1 MPRMDW
7 EAFQRDHH
15 RPHLMIVSIEPKG
28 KASPSMVRAGF
39 ERLAMKLRASG
50 NYAFKREGT
59 IIYASFEDDADAA
72 RFAAV
77 LQPKQTTR
85 ESDWASKAL
94 VHMDDAACLRIR
106 AMIKGRRLRRK
117 LTQR

>member
-1 MPRMDW
+1 MDW

-15 RPHLMIVSIEPKG
+15 RPHLMIVSIEAKG
-28 KASPSMVRAGF
+28 KASPSRVKAGF
-39 ERLAMKLRASG
+39 ERLAIKLRSSG

-59 IIYASFEDDADAA
+59 TVYASFEDDADAA

-94 VHMDDAACLRIR
+94 VHMDDAAYLRIA

-117 LTQR
+117 LTPR

>member
-1 MPRMDW
+1 M
-7 EAFQRDHH
+7 
-15 RPHLMIVSIEPKG
+15 VKG

-39 ERLAMKLRASG
+39 ERLAIKLRASS

-59 IIYASFEDDADAA
+59 IIYAFFENDVDAA

-94 VHMDDAACLRIR
+94 VHM
-106 AMIKGRRLRRK
+106 
-117 LTQR
+117 